1 MQTPRIA
8 HYSRERT
15 MNRNFSAGAAITLV
29 LGLILVFA
37 TSGNTITLGSFALS
51 LSAVGWILTAVG
63 AILLVI
69 SLIPRRTTSQTRHV
83 DPAGRESVT
92 ERDAQL

>member
-1 MQTPRIA
+1 
-8 HYSRERT
+8 

-37 TSGNTITLGSFALS
+37 TSGNTISLGSFAIS
-51 LSAVGWILTAVG
+51 LVTVGWILTVVG
-63 AILLVI
+63 AVLLVI
-69 SLIPRRTTSQTRHV
+69 SLIPRRTSTQTRHV

-92 ERDAQL
+92 ERDSHL

>member
-1 MQTPRIA
+1 
-8 HYSRERT
+8 
-15 MNRNFSAGAAITLV
+15 MNRNFSAGAAIMLV

-37 TSGNTITLGSFALS
+37 TSGNTISLGSFAVS
-51 LSAVGWILTAVG
+51 LVTVGWILTIVG

-83 DPAGRESVT
+83 DPTGRESVT
-92 ERDAQL
+92 ERDSHL